1 MTSPDAVPG
10 VFGKIPARADFVRR
24 RLPATFLGPWD
35 GWLGSALARSRS
47 DLGPAWLDAY
57 LTSPLWC
64 FALSPGVCGPSP
76 VAGVLVPSVDAV
88 NRHFPL
94 TLGSVLGDDCR
105 PFAIA
110 LAAPWFAAL
119 EDLALA
125 ALAERL
131 EPDTIADRL
140 EAIGPPTVPPPPPG
154 ASVAPVG
161 ADTLLR
167 SWPLTAET
175 EDCGPEAIYPGLLDD
190 LAAERF
196 GAISLWWTSGSDAIE
211 PIMRLYR
218 CLPHEEE
225 FAAFLTNLHPEP
237 TAPGDAAAAADA
249 KSIALE
255 CGP

>member
-1 MTSPDAVPG
+1 MNAPDAVPG

-35 GWLGSALARSRS
+35 GWLGQAIARSRA

-64 FALSPGVCGPSP
+64 FALGPGVCGPSP

-94 TLGSVLGDDCR
+94 TLGSVLADDCR
-105 PFAIA
+105 PFAVA
-110 LAAPWFAAL
+110 TAAPWFAAL
-119 EDLALA
+119 EELALA

-131 EPDTIADRL
+131 EPDALANRL
-140 EAIGPPTVPPPPPG
+140 EAIGPPTVPPLQCASIAPDG
-154 ASVAPVG
+154 AG
-161 ADTLLR
+161 TLLR
-167 SWPLTAET
+167 SWPLAADAE
-175 EDCGPEAIYPGLLDD
+175 DRGPEEIYPGLLDD
-190 LAAERF
+190 LAHERF
-196 GAISLWWTSGSDAIE
+196 GAVSLWWTQGSDAIE

-218 CLPHEEE
+218 GLPHEDE
-225 FAAFLTNLHPEP
+225 FATFLTNLRPEP
-237 TAPGDAAAAADA
+237 AAAADAAAAPDA

-255 CGP
+255 CDP

>member
-1 MTSPDAVPG
+1 MTAPDAVPG

-24 RLPATFLGPWD
+24 RLPATFLDPWD
-35 GWLGSALARSRS
+35 GWLGQAIARSRT

-64 FALSPGVCGPSP
+64 FALGPGVCGPSP

-94 TLGSVLGDDCR
+94 TLGSVLADDCR

-131 EPDTIADRL
+131 EPDALAERL
-140 EAIGPPTVPPPPPG
+140 AAIGPPTVLQPSPSIAAAPAG
-154 ASVAPVG
+154 AG
-161 ADTLLR
+161 TLAR
-167 SWPLTAET
+167 SWPLAA
-175 EDCGPEAIYPGLLDD
+175 DAGDYRPEEVYPRALDD
-190 LAAERF
+190 LFGERF
-196 GAISLWWTSGSDAIE
+196 GAISLWWTQGSDAIE

-218 CLPHEEE
+218 GLPHEDE
-225 FAAFLTNLHPEP
+225 FVSFLTNVPPEP
-237 TAPGDAAAAADA
+237 AAAGEAAPAADA

-255 CGP
+255 CDP